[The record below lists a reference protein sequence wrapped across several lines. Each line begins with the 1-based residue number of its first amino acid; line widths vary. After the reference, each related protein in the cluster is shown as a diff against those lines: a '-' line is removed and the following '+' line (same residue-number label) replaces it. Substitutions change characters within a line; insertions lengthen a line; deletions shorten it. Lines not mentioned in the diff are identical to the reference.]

1 MTIQTILEDMMEIAR
16 SLGYTVRREKGTFRG
31 GACVLN
37 NQKIILLN
45 KHIPAETLT
54 VTLARILANHDLET
68 TVMKPSIR
76 AAILRELDKAA

>member
-1 MTIQTILEDMMEIAR
+1 MEIAR
-16 SLGYTVRREKGTFRG
+16 SLGYTVRREKGAFKG
-31 GACVLN
+31 GSCVLN

-54 VTLARILANHDLET
+54 ITLARILAHHNLDN

-76 AAILRELDKAA
+76 AAILREMDRAA

>member
-1 MTIQTILEDMMEIAR
+1 MEIAR

>member
-76 AAILRELDKAA
+76 AAILRELDRAA

>member
-1 MTIQTILEDMMEIAR
+1 MTIQAVLEDMMEIAR

-54 VTLARILANHDLET
+54 VTLARILAHHNLED
-68 TVMKPSIR
+68 TVMKPTIR
-76 AAILRELDKAA
+76 AAILRETGKAA

>member
-54 VTLARILANHDLET
+54 VTLARILSNHDLEN

-76 AAILRELDKAA
+76 AAILRELDRVA